1 MAVSALDALVL
12 AIVQGLTEWLPISSS
27 GHLALTQRFLGIEV
41 PVAYDLWL
49 HVGTLVAV
57 VVYYRRRLADLARAV
72 LSGPRVTRQV
82 GWRAAWLG
90 DLDRRLAVAV
100 VVGTVPIVVAGV
112 VFETLVHSTFNS
124 LVWIGWTFLANGV
137 LLAFAGVR
145 TPTRIA
151 GDVRVRDGLAAGAM
165 QVLALLPAISR
176 SGATLAGGMWAGLDR
191 PSAAD
196 LAFLLSIPALT
207 GAVVFQ
213 APELAGMGEV
223 GWPAIVIGLV
233 ATFAVGYASIAF
245 LLSWV
250 RRHSLMGFAAYSAV
264 VGVAVLAYLA
274 VYA

>member
-1 MAVSALDALVL
+1 MAVSAFDALVL

-27 GHLALTQRFLGIEV
+27 GHLALTQRILGLEV

-57 VVYYRRRLADLARAV
+57 VVYYRRRLADLTQAVLAGPRAV
-72 LSGPRVTRQV
+72 KEA
-82 GWRAAWLG
+82 GWNAAWLG
-90 DLDRRLAVAV
+90 DPDRRLALAV
-100 VVGTVPIVVAGV
+100 GVGTIPIVVAGV
-112 VFETLVHSTFNS
+112 VFETLVHETFNS
-124 LVWIGWTFLANGV
+124 LVWIGWTFVANAV

-145 TPTRIA
+145 QPTHGA
-151 GDVRVRDGLAAGAM
+151 TEVRVRDGAAAGAM

-213 APELAGMGEV
+213 APELAAMGEV
-223 GWPAIVIGLV
+223 GWPAITIGLLG
-233 ATFAVGYASIAF
+233 TFAVGYASIAF

-250 RRHSLMGFAAYSAV
+250 RRHSLMGFAAYSF
-264 VGVAVLAYLA
+264 VAGASVLLFLA
-274 VYA
+274 L